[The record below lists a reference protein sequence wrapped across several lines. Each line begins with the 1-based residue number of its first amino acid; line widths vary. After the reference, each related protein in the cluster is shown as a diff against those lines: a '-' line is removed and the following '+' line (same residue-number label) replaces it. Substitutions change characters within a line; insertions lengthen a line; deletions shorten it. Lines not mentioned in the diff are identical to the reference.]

1 MLRQRILLFGL
12 SAFIIAWG
20 ASARPATARSS
31 SLDTHNH
38 APWYSIGPAP
48 PTIGAIAAD
57 AKSRTIYVG
66 SVGGGVIK
74 STDGGVTFR
83 AVNNGLAGLTI
94 TGLAMLPTNPKVVY
108 VNTQFD
114 GFFKTVDGGA
124 HWTGGDWGGL
134 NLVMDPNNPKVM
146 YGASGPFDYLLKTT
160 DGGNTWSY
168 VGDGLGDALVFTIAI
183 DPHDSNVIYAGSTGQ
198 GAFKSTDAG
207 ASWKHIKADTN
218 VNAILVDPDDGN
230 IVYVGS
236 DRHGVLKSTDGGR
249 SFVRIGSPRV
259 PSILSLAIS
268 GQTLY
273 AGTATQGVS
282 ESIDG
287 GRTWRN
293 SEVSSGL
300 GNALSVDS
308 QGSVYVGTNFDGAFV
323 RYVSDS
329 HWRRLGWNLLKRC
342 ACQNGDAIAIDPSDH
357 DHVLFTTNGGGLLA
371 TEDGGRH
378 WHDGGTEG
386 LMSGGPRGIAF
397 DPRDP
402 RRVYV
407 GSIWGG
413 GLFRSEDGGKHWQRS
428 RKFGPADITVYGV
441 AVDPVDHSV
450 YATASNNG
458 NGLWK
463 STDYGKTFT
472 RIDRAPNAPAGV
484 YLGLSG
490 HTVTVDPHHHRTVYL
505 PDSGNVAGLWRSQD
519 AGKTWV
525 EVDASDNF
533 QSVTVDPT
541 NPSVVYASVLGL
553 SGYAVLKSIDGGA
566 TFVPKSVGLP
576 VGEPANVG
584 FLQVDP
590 QQPNVLYLGTEAS
603 GLFKSTDAAET
614 WFAINRGLGGDTHY
628 DVSISALVMD
638 PESPDTLYA
647 ATAYH
652 SVYKT
657 STGGR

>member
-1 MLRQRILLFGL
+1 MLRALIIVASL
-12 SAFIIAWG
+12 SMPLIAPSAAAG
-20 ASARPATARSS
+20 ADFETLHRAASEPSGWR
-31 SLDTHNH
+31 
-38 APWYSIGPAP
+38 SIGPAP
-48 PTIGAIAAD
+48 PTISATVAAD
-57 AKSRTIYVG
+57 PKSHTIYIG

-74 STDGGVTFR
+74 STDGGITFR
-83 AVNNGLAGLTI
+83 SANNGLAGLTI
-94 TGLAMLPTNPKVVY
+94 TGLAMSPTNPNVVY

-134 NLVMDPNNPKVM
+134 NLVMDLNNPNVM

-160 DGGNTWSY
+160 DGGTTWSY
-168 VGDGLGDALVFTIAI
+168 AADGLGEALVFTIAI
-183 DPHDSNVIYAGSTGQ
+183 DPHDSSVIYAGSTGQ
-198 GAFKSTDAG
+198 GAFKSTNAG
-207 ASWKHIKADTN
+207 TTWKPINADSN
-218 VNAILVDPDDGN
+218 VNAILVDPDDSN

-236 DRHGVLKSTDGGR
+236 DRHGVLKSTNGGR

-259 PSILSLAIS
+259 TSILSLAKS
-268 GQTLY
+268 GQTLF

-293 SEVSSGL
+293 SQVSSGL

-308 QGSVYVGTNFDGAFV
+308 EGSVYVGTNFDGAFV
-323 RYVSDS
+323 RSVSDS
-329 HWRRLGWNLLKRC
+329 DWRRLGWDLLKRC

-386 LMSGGPRGIAF
+386 LTSNGPRGIAF

-413 GLFRSEDGGKHWQRS
+413 GLFKSEDGGKHWQH

-450 YATASNNG
+450 YATTSNNG

-463 STDYGKTFT
+463 STDYGNTFT

-490 HTVTVDPHHHRTVYL
+490 HTVTVDPHHHRTVYF
-505 PDSGNVAGLWRSQD
+505 PDSGDVAGLWRSQD
-519 AGKTWV
+519 AGNTWIQ
-525 EVDASDNF
+525 VDASDNF

-541 NPSVVYASVLGL
+541 NSSVVYASVLGL
-553 SGYAVLKSIDGGA
+553 GGYAVLKSIDGGA
-566 TFVPKSVGLP
+566 TFLPKSVGLP
-576 VGEPANVG
+576 AGEPANTG

-590 QQPNVLYLGTEAS
+590 QRPSVLYLGTEAS

-614 WFAINRGLGGDTHY
+614 WFPINLGLGGDTHY
-628 DVSISALVMD
+628 DVSISGLVMD

>member
-1 MLRQRILLFGL
+1 MLRQSILLL
-12 SAFIIAWG
+12 SLSLSITAWG
-20 ASARPATARSS
+20 DSARPAIAGSS
-31 SLDTHNH
+31 SLNAQKHT
-38 APWYSIGPAP
+38 PWRSIGPAP
-48 PTIGAIAAD
+48 PTIAATIAAD
-57 AKSRTIYVG
+57 AKSHTIYVG

-83 AVNNGLAGLTI
+83 AVNNGFAGLTI
-94 TGLAMLPTNPKVVY
+94 TGLAMSPTNPNVVY

-134 NLVMDPNNPKVM
+134 NLVMDPNNPNVM
-146 YGASGPFDYLLKTT
+146 YGASGPIDYLLKTT

-168 VGDGLGDALVFTIAI
+168 AAEGLGEALVFTIAI

-198 GAFKSTDAG
+198 GAFKSINAG
-207 ASWKHIKADTN
+207 ASWKSIKADSN
-218 VNAILVDPDDGN
+218 INAILVDPDDGN

-236 DRHGVLKSTDGGR
+236 DDHGVLKSTNGGR

-259 PSILSLAIS
+259 PSILSLVKS

-308 QGSVYVGTNFDGAFV
+308 EGSVYVGTNFDGAFV
-323 RYVSDS
+323 RSVSDS
-329 HWRRLGWNLLKRC
+329 NWRRLGWDLLKRC
-342 ACQNGDAIAIDPSDH
+342 ACQNGNAIAIDPSDH

-371 TEDGGRH
+371 TDDGGRH
-378 WHDGGTEG
+378 WYDGGTEG
-386 LMSGGPRGIAF
+386 LMSSGPRGIAF

-413 GLFRSEDGGKHWQRS
+413 GLFRSEDGGKHWQR
-428 RKFGPADITVYGV
+428 RKFGPTDITVYGV

-450 YATASNNG
+450 YAASNNG

-463 STDYGKTFT
+463 STDYGNTFT

-490 HTVTVDPHHHRTVYL
+490 HTVTVDPHRHRTVYL
-505 PDSGNVAGLWRSQD
+505 PDDGDVAGLWRSQD

-525 EVDASDNF
+525 EVDSSDYF

-541 NPSVVYASVLGL
+541 DSSVVYASALGL
-553 SGYAVLKSIDGGA
+553 GGYAVLKSIDGGA

-576 VGEPANVG
+576 AGEPPANTG

-590 QQPNVLYLGTEAS
+590 QQPSVLYLGTEAS
-603 GLFKSTDAAET
+603 GLFKSIDAAET
-614 WFAINRGLGGDTHY
+614 WFPINLGLGGDTHY
-628 DVSISALVMD
+628 DVSISGLVMD

>member
-1 MLRQRILLFGL
+1 M
-12 SAFIIAWG
+12 S
-20 ASARPATARSS
+20 
-31 SLDTHNH
+31 
-38 APWYSIGPAP
+38 
-48 PTIGAIAAD
+48 
-57 AKSRTIYVG
+57 
-66 SVGGGVIK
+66 
-74 STDGGVTFR
+74 
-83 AVNNGLAGLTI
+83 
-94 TGLAMLPTNPKVVY
+94 PTNPNVVY

-114 GFFKTVDGGA
+114 GFYKTVDGGA
-124 HWTGGDWGGL
+124 HWTGADWGGL
-134 NLVMDPNNPKVM
+134 NLVMDPNKPNVM
-146 YGASGPFDYLLKTT
+146 YGASGPFDHLLKTT
-160 DGGNTWSY
+160 DGGNTWSDAA
-168 VGDGLGDALVFTIAI
+168 DGLSGALVFTIAI
-183 DPHDSNVIYAGSTGQ
+183 DPHDSNVLYAGSTGQ

-207 ASWKHIKADTN
+207 ATCKPINADSN
-218 VNAILVDPDDGN
+218 VNALLVDPDDSN

-236 DRHGVLKSTDGGR
+236 NGHGVLKSTNGGR

-259 PSILSLAIS
+259 TSILSLAKS

-300 GNALSVDS
+300 GNVLSVDS

-323 RYVSDS
+323 RSVSDS
-329 HWRRLGWNLLKRC
+329 DWRRLGWDLLKRC
-342 ACQNGDAIAIDPSDH
+342 ACQQGVAIVIDPSDH

-386 LMSGGPRGIAF
+386 LMSNGPRGIAF

-413 GLFRSEDGGKHWQRS
+413 GLFKSEDGGKHWQR
-428 RKFGPADITVYGV
+428 RKFGPADIVVYGV

-450 YATASNNG
+450 VYATSLTGFDHVVNG
-458 NGLWK
+458 TPQGYGLWK
-463 STDYGKTFT
+463 STDYGDTFT
-472 RIDRAPNAPAGV
+472 RIDRAPGAPAGV
-484 YLGLSG
+484 YLGFSG
-490 HTVTVDPHHHRTVYL
+490 QTVTVDPHHHRTVYF
-505 PDSGNVAGLWRSQD
+505 PDSGNVGGLWRSLD
-519 AGKTWV
+519 GGNTWT

-533 QSVTVDPT
+533 LSVTVDPT
-541 NPSVVYASVLGL
+541 NSSIVYASTSGLG
-553 SGYAVLKSIDGGA
+553 GYQVLKSIDGGA
-566 TFVPKSVGLP
+566 SFSPKSIGLP
-576 VGEPANVG
+576 GGETANMG
-584 FLQVDP
+584 FLQVNP
-590 QQPNVLYLGTEAS
+590 QRSNVLYLGTEAS

-614 WFAINRGLGGDTHY
+614 WFPINLGLDGNTHY
-628 DVSISALVMD
+628 DVSISGLVMD

-647 ATAYH
+647 ATAFH